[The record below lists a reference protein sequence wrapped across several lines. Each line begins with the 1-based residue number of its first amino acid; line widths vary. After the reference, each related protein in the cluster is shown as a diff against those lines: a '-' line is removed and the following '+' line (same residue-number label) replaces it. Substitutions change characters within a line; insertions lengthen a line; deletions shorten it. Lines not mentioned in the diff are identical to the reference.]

1 MHNHRGTAIGQ
12 YFLHS
17 FIGPTARD
25 LALKMFILLIV
36 LAGLQSVIDYYALR
50 SVVFANVEQRA
61 ASISDHFAMRSTLD
75 GDFDIAEAAQAVRRE
90 ATWNDDLLAVY
101 LLDNSGRVLDGTK
114 TSQIAD
120 SNALFA
126 DPEIRTAVNASFILE
141 RPQSFESHIEGIDGW
156 IYVAAV
162 PGKQIGTLT
171 IADMRPVRAELTT
184 SMLSA
189 VFRQALTTAILL
201 GALFILLHRAVIAPI
216 ERLARAVHAST
227 DGRFDAP
234 TDIPKGELADLS
246 GLFAQVFG
254 RLQHSMLENEQL
266 ALVANGTD
274 AGVLITDRTG
284 CIVWT
289 NAGYLRMTGF
299 ERDDIAGYRPQEI
312 LARRAGVGSLKILAE
327 SIADG
332 QARDIET
339 ISITKSGAQYWA
351 SIEVRPIRNAQGGI
365 GNYILVETDIS
376 SAKETEIKL
385 KHSQIELQDRVLDL
399 QHTSKQLEQERAKL
413 ARTAQ
418 DLLITKDAA
427 ENANRAK
434 SAFLATMSHELRT
447 PMNGVIGMSDLL
459 LSDDL
464 TAEQRDRVSTIR
476 ESGECLLT
484 ILNDILDL
492 SKLEAGRL
500 ELEPEPVSLIEV
512 LDTVIEVLR
521 PNATEKGLRLTRDV
535 GNEIP
540 ERIFGDPTRLRQIFF
555 NLVGNAIKFTPQG
568 EVSVSLTA
576 RKGPTPGT
584 AEIMFAVRDTGIG
597 IPDEL
602 QPRLFTRFQQ
612 ADSSISRTYGG
623 TGLGLAITRELLT
636 LMNGTI
642 GVESVEGEG
651 SVFTGR
657 LPVRI
662 IEGTTHAH
670 RVPPRAAMQAPPMPA
685 ATPAAKPAGAPA
697 PAPTPAAKPAAKPA
711 AAPASGAEIPA
722 AASANPVSA
731 SETPAHGNVF
741 EILLAEDQP
750 VNQKL
755 MHAVMERLGHRLT
768 IAGNGV
774 EVIRKLDEGS
784 FDLILMDIQMPIMD
798 GIQATKLIRASNEPW
813 HTIPIIA
820 LTAHAMEGHR
830 EIYEAAGMD
839 GFVSKPFKI
848 DMLATE
854 MERAVSLTPAPGLA
868 PRATDGA
875 SSASLAE
882 DTPGTAASDALAGML
897 DELNRSSG

>member
-1 MHNHRGTAIGQ
+1 MRNHWGTGIDH

-25 LALKMFILLIV
+25 LALKMFALLIV
-36 LAGLQSVIDYYALR
+36 LAGLQSVIDYYELR
-50 SVVFANVEQRA
+50 GVIFANMEQRT
-61 ASISDHFAMRSTLD
+61 ASISDHFAMRSKLD
-75 GDFDIAEAAQAVRRE
+75 GDFGIAEAAQAVRRE

-101 LLDNSGRVLDGTK
+101 LLDNNGRVLDGTK
-114 TSQIAD
+114 TSRIAD
-120 SNALFA
+120 GNALFA
-126 DPEIRTAVNASFILE
+126 DPEIRTAINASFILE
-141 RPQSFESHIEGIDGW
+141 RPQSFESHIDGIDGW

-162 PGKQIGTLT
+162 PGKRIGTLT
-171 IADMRPVRAELTT
+171 IADMRPVRAELTAST
-184 SMLSA
+184 LSA

-201 GALFILLHRAVIAPI
+201 GALFVLLHRAVIAPV

-227 DGRFDAP
+227 NGRFDAP
-234 TDIPKGELADLS
+234 TDIPKGELADLA
-246 GLFAQVFG
+246 GLFGQVFG
-254 RLQHSMLENEQL
+254 RLQHSMRENEQL

-274 AGVLITDRTG
+274 SGVLITDRTG
-284 CIVWT
+284 CILWA

-299 ERDDIAGYRPQEI
+299 ERDDIAGYRPQDI

-327 SIADG
+327 SAADG
-332 QARDIET
+332 EARDIET

-351 SIEVRPIRNAQGGI
+351 SIEVRPIRDAQGGI

-399 QHTSKQLEQERAKL
+399 QHTSRQLEQERAKL
-413 ARTAQ
+413 ASTAG
-418 DLLITKDAA
+418 DLLIAKDAA

-459 LSDDL
+459 LSDGL

-500 ELEPEPVSLIEV
+500 ELEPEPVSLIGV

-521 PNATEKGLRLTRDV
+521 PNATEKGLRLTRNV
-535 GNEIP
+535 GEEIP
-540 ERIFGDPTRLRQIFF
+540 AHILGDPTRLRQIFF

-568 EVSVSLTA
+568 EVSVSLA
-576 RKGPTPGT
+576 ACEGQTPGT
-584 AEIMFAVRDTGIG
+584 AEIMFTVRDTGIG
-597 IPDEL
+597 IPEEL

-662 IEGTTHAH
+662 VEGTIHSP
-670 RVPPRAAMQAPPMPA
+670 RVAPSPAMQAPPIPA
-685 ATPAAKPAGAPA
+685 ATLPA
-697 PAPTPAAKPAAKPA
+697 PALP
-711 AAPASGAEIPA
+711 APAQAPTRAPGAGIPPTA
-722 AASANPVSA
+722 PADANSA
-731 SETPAHGNVF
+731 SETPTEGTALNV
-741 EILLAEDQP
+741 LLAEDQP

-774 EVIRKLDEGS
+774 EVIRKMGEGS

-798 GIQATKLIRASNEPW
+798 GIQATKLIRASSEPW
-813 HTIPIIA
+813 HTTPIIA

-848 DMLATE
+848 DMLAAE
-854 MERAVSLTPAPGLA
+854 MERAASLAPAPGRA
-868 PRATDGA
+868 PRAP
-875 SSASLAE
+875 SASLAE
-882 DTPGTAASDALAGML
+882 DTSSGAAGDALAGML

>member
-1 MHNHRGTAIGQ
+1 MRNHWGTGIDH

-25 LALKMFILLIV
+25 LALKMFALLIV
-36 LAGLQSVIDYYALR
+36 LAGLQSVIDYYELR
-50 SVVFANVEQRA
+50 GVIFANMEQRT
-61 ASISDHFAMRSTLD
+61 ASISDHFAMRSKLD
-75 GDFDIAEAAQAVRRE
+75 GDFGIAEAAQAVRRE

-101 LLDNSGRVLDGTK
+101 LLDNNGRVLDGTK
-114 TSQIAD
+114 TSRIAD
-120 SNALFA
+120 GNALFA
-126 DPEIRTAVNASFILE
+126 DPEIRTAINASFILE
-141 RPQSFESHIEGIDGW
+141 RPQSFESHIDGIDGW

-162 PGKQIGTLT
+162 PGKRIGTLT
-171 IADMRPVRAELTT
+171 IADMRPVRAELTAST
-184 SMLSA
+184 LSA

-201 GALFILLHRAVIAPI
+201 GALFVLLHRAVIAPV

-227 DGRFDAP
+227 NGRFDAP
-234 TDIPKGELADLS
+234 TDIPKGELADLA
-246 GLFAQVFG
+246 GLFGQVFG
-254 RLQHSMLENEQL
+254 RLQHSMRENEQL

-274 AGVLITDRTG
+274 SGVLITDRTG
-284 CIVWT
+284 CILWA

-299 ERDDIAGYRPQEI
+299 ERDDIAGYRPQDI

-327 SIADG
+327 SAADG
-332 QARDIET
+332 EARDIET

-351 SIEVRPIRNAQGGI
+351 SIEVRPIRDAQGGI

-399 QHTSKQLEQERAKL
+399 QHTSRQLEQERAKL
-413 ARTAQ
+413 ASTAG
-418 DLLITKDAA
+418 DLLIAKDAA

-459 LSDDL
+459 LSDGL

-500 ELEPEPVSLIEV
+500 ELEPEPVSLIGV

-521 PNATEKGLRLTRDV
+521 PNATEKGLRLTRNV
-535 GNEIP
+535 GEEIP
-540 ERIFGDPTRLRQIFF
+540 AHILGDPTRLRQIFF

-568 EVSVSLTA
+568 EVSVSLA
-576 RKGPTPGT
+576 ACEGQTPGT
-584 AEIMFAVRDTGIG
+584 AEIMFTVRDTGIG
-597 IPDEL
+597 IPEEL

-662 IEGTTHAH
+662 VEGTIHSP
-670 RVPPRAAMQAPPMPA
+670 RVAPSPAMQAPPIPA
-685 ATPAAKPAGAPA
+685 ATLPA
-697 PAPTPAAKPAAKPA
+697 PALP
-711 AAPASGAEIPA
+711 APAQAPTRAPGAGIPPTA
-722 AASANPVSA
+722 PADANSA
-731 SETPAHGNVF
+731 SETPTEGTALNV
-741 EILLAEDQP
+741 LLAEDQP

-774 EVIRKLDEGS
+774 EVIRKMGEGS

-798 GIQATKLIRASNEPW
+798 GIQATKLIRASSEPW
-813 HTIPIIA
+813 HTTPIIA

-830 EIYEAAGMD
+830 EIYEAAGKD
-839 GFVSKPFKI
+839 
-848 DMLATE
+848 
-854 MERAVSLTPAPGLA
+854 ERAASLAPAPGRA
-868 PRATDGA
+868 PRAP
-875 SSASLAE
+875 SASLAE
-882 DTPGTAASDALAGML
+882 DTSSGAAGDALAGML

>member
-1 MHNHRGTAIGQ
+1 MRNHWGTGIDH

-17 FIGPTARD
+17 LIGPTARD
-25 LALKMFILLIV
+25 LALKMFALLIV
-36 LAGLQSVIDYYALR
+36 LAGLQSVIDYYQLR
-50 SVVFANVEQRA
+50 GVVFANVAQRA
-61 ASISDHFAMRSTLD
+61 ASISDHFAMRSKLD
-75 GDFDIAEAAQAVRRE
+75 GDFGIAEAAQAVRRE

-101 LLDNSGRVLDGTK
+101 LLDNNGRVLDGTK

-120 SNALFA
+120 GSALFA
-126 DPEIRTAVNASFILE
+126 DPEIRTAINASFILE
-141 RPQSFESHIEGIDGW
+141 RPQSFESHIDGIDGW

-162 PGKQIGTLT
+162 PGKRIGTLT

-184 SMLSA
+184 STLSA

-201 GALFILLHRAVIAPI
+201 GALFVLLHRAVIAPV

-234 TDIPKGELADLS
+234 TDIPAGELADLS
-246 GLFAQVFG
+246 GLFGQVFG
-254 RLQHSMLENEQL
+254 RLQHSMRENEQL

-274 AGVLITDRTG
+274 SGVLITDRTG
-284 CIVWT
+284 CILWA

-299 ERDDIAGYRPQEI
+299 ERDDIAGYRPQDI

-327 SIADG
+327 STADG
-332 QARDIET
+332 EARDIET

-351 SIEVRPIRNAQGGI
+351 SIEVRPIRDAQGGI
-365 GNYILVETDIS
+365 GNYILVENDIS

-399 QHTSKQLEQERAKL
+399 QHTSRQLEQERAKL
-413 ARTAQ
+413 ASSAR
-418 DLLITKDAA
+418 DLLIAKDAA

-459 LSDDL
+459 LSDGL

-500 ELEPEPVSLIEV
+500 ELEPEPVSLIGV

-521 PNATEKGLRLTRDV
+521 PNAAEKGLRLTRNI
-535 GNEIP
+535 GEEIP
-540 ERIFGDPTRLRQIFF
+540 ARVLGDPTRLRQIFF

-576 RKGPTPGT
+576 CEGQTPDT
-584 AEIMFAVRDTGIG
+584 AEIMFTVRDTGIG

-636 LMNGTI
+636 LMDGTI

-662 IEGTTHAH
+662 VAAAVGAG
-670 RVPPRAAMQAPPMPA
+670 RAAPPPAMQAPPMPDRVPPRVA
-685 ATPAAKPAGAPA
+685 ASGTKIPATAPA
-697 PAPTPAAKPAAKPA
+697 N
-711 AAPASGAEIPA
+711 GV
-722 AASANPVSA
+722 SAN
-731 SETPAHGNVF
+731 ETPAQSNALD
-741 EILLAEDQP
+741 ILLAEDQP

-774 EVIRKLDEGS
+774 EVIRKLGEGR

-798 GIQATKLIRASNEPW
+798 GIQATKLIRASSEPW

-848 DMLATE
+848 DMLAAE
-854 MERAVSLTPAPGLA
+854 MVRAVSRAPAPGLA
-868 PRATDGA
+868 PRATAGA
-875 SSASLAE
+875 SSASAAK
-882 DTPGTAASDALAGML
+882 DKPGAAAGDALAGML
-897 DELNRSSG
+897 DELNRTTG